1 MSNDAN
7 YIDVENALKRVGGNV
22 DLYKKL
28 LRIFLEENNYD
39 ALIENIESGN
49 KEEAARL
56 AHTIKGV
63 SANLSLTNLRATTA
77 NIEMESKAGNDCK
90 NLIPELKETFE
101 KTCDLV
107 KDYLA

>member
-28 LRIFLEENNYD
+28 LRIFLDENNYD
-39 ALIENIESGN
+39 ALCENIENGN

-63 SANLSLTNLRATTA
+63 SANLSLTNLRTVAA

-90 NLIPELKETFE
+90 TLVPELKETFD
-101 KTCDLV
+101 KTIELL
-107 KDYLA
+107 KDYLK

>member
-7 YIDVENALKRVGGNV
+7 YLDVENALKRVGGNV

-39 ALIENIESGN
+39 ALCENIESGN
-49 KEEAARL
+49 KEETARL

-63 SANLSLTNLRATTA
+63 SANLSLTNLRAVAA
-77 NIEMESKAGNDCK
+77 NIEMESKAGNDCSS
-90 NLIPELKETFE
+90 LAPELKETFE